1 MPVLFSDST
10 PFQSTSSARRTTL
23 PLFRFYLQ
31 KLISIHVLREEDDFC
46 RTTGKLLK
54 VYFNPRPPRGGRP
67 DIFSVIQYFSDFNP
81 RPPRGGRRC
90 DWWLCS
96 AYAGFQSTSSA
107 RRTTKEECGYTP
119 SYVISIHVLREE
131 DDLLR
136 LLPSLLTLQFQST
149 SSARRTTQSAK
160 SNRR

>member
-1 MPVLFSDST
+1 MYFLQF
-10 PFQSTSSARRTTL
+10 
-23 PLFRFYLQ
+23 PLSV
-31 KLISIHVLREEDDFC
+31 ISIHVLREEDD
-46 RTTGKLLK
+46 
-54 VYFNPRPPRGGRP
+54 
-67 DIFSVIQYFSDFNP
+67 
-81 RPPRGGRRC
+81 RC